1 MSERRVFHAT
11 EEGTVE
17 AAPAP
22 DANPGRER
30 TADSMVFSTHV
41 LSLNAAALL
50 QLGLIDDPEGGTLQ
64 KDLEG
69 AKHIIDTLIMLS
81 EKTRGNLTADEERL
95 LTTVVYELRMRFV
108 ESRG

>member
-22 DANPGRER
+22 DENAGRER
-30 TADSMVFSTHV
+30 TADSMVFGTHV
-41 LSLNAAALL
+41 LSLNAAALM
-50 QLGLIDDPEGGTLQ
+50 QLGLIDDPEAGTVE
-64 KDLEG
+64 KDLEA
-69 AKHIIDTLIMLS
+69 AKHIIDTLIMLG

-95 LTTVVYELRMRFV
+95 LTTVVYELRLRFV
-108 ESRG
+108 EARG